1 MWRILPNLADRV
13 QPMRQTLP
21 GLSFMNLISTWQTF
35 PGSIRTPVGAR
46 VDFYQ
51 SATQRL
57 IAATGVKQA
66 STCERGL
73 QDGLTAVSP

>member
-21 GLSFMNLISTWQTF
+21 GLSFMNLISTWQMF

-73 QDGLTAVSP
+73 